1 MVQLLDQSMEAH
13 IMQWEHSKEV
23 FEDVIA
29 DLAVQMVEAIKEVHS
44 TGRIHRDIKPEKF
57 FVH

>member
-1 MVQLLDQSMEAH
+1 MEAH

-44 TGRIHRDIKPEKF
+44 TGRIHRDTKPEKF